1 MTELRKELVIKF
13 KKYISSVIK
22 PKLEEMKEQINTLR
36 KIERELSKM
45 ENREEVPKIS
55 PRKYN

>member
-45 ENREEVPKIS
+45 ENREEIPKIS